1 MNLRRLAQR
10 VLKIIRIFIKS
21 GAYVGIAAL
30 ILMMLV
36 TVSDV
41 FLRYVFNRP
50 ILGSIEIVKFLLIIV
65 AFLAIPYCA
74 LEDGHVK
81 MDFAVSRL
89 PPRGQT
95 VIEIVGYIFCLVLTI
110 TMTCLYIP
118 EAIEMRRVGERS
130 IVLGIPAYPLYLIIF
145 VACLMLSLVLLVN
158 LIKSV
163 ARLMK

>member
-1 MNLRRLAQR
+1 MESRGLAQR
-10 VLKIIRIFIKS
+10 VLKIINIFIKG
-21 GAYVGIAAL
+21 GAYVGITVL

-50 ILGSIEIVKFLLIIV
+50 ILGSIEIVKFSLVIV

-95 VIEIVGYIFCLVLTI
+95 VIEIVGYIFCLVLAI

-118 EAIEMRRVGERS
+118 EAIEMRRVGESS

-145 VACLMLSLVLLVN
+145 VGCLMLSLVLLVN